1 MITRTIY
8 VQDLSSGTVLLSLIH
23 DSWGLL
29 FMTTIPTILVIPD
42 FLVDFLI
49 IVGDI
54 DNFLIFLVILD
65 ITDFFVDSVPLCDT
79 LGSVTVDGH
88 HSSYFWLLS

>member
-1 MITRTIY
+1 
-8 VQDLSSGTVLLSLIH
+8 
-23 DSWGLL
+23 
-29 FMTTIPTILVIPD
+29 MTTIPTILVIPD

-88 HSSYFWLLS
+88 YSSYFWLLS